1 MDGATLSLLNTT
13 SSAAV
18 VSVSTSKDKV
28 LAALESLVEEV
39 NNLASQ
45 LATLTER
52 GLNGGERGALASEST
67 VRAISDRLKK
77 ITTEPIFGYGENP
90 VYLAN
95 LGVST
100 TKTGGLKINERTFDL
115 AFKDDPQALTSL
127 YSGNPGIPISPGI
140 AKNPATKDVARLT
153 DVEAVK
159 DVSFHVNQGEIFSIL
174 GPNGAGKSTT
184 ILMLTTL
191 LRVTSGSGTIFG
203 LDVEKEDRNVREKIG
218 IALQDTGL
226 DNLLTGRELFFTT
239 ARLWGFSKT
248 DAETRTSELL
258 ELVGLEEAADRRVKT
273 YSGGMKRRLDL
284 GLSLVHKPDVL
295 FLDEPT
301 TGLDP
306 GSRRVL
312 WDEIKRLRD
321 GGVTIILT
329 TQYLEEA
336 DELADRISII
346 DNGLVAA
353 EGTPDELKALI
364 GGDVITFTF
373 NSDNDVKKAQQLI
386 ENSETEK
393 NQLRVTV
400 ENGAEKIPDLLKN
413 LSKNK
418 LEAVSVTANK
428 PSLDDVFLEVTGYRL
443 EGATEEEGLK
453 EEVSE
458 NE

>member
-1 MDGATLSLLNTT
+1 MF
-13 SSAAV
+13 AV
-18 VSVSTSKDKV
+18 EAKNLKKTFKSKD
-28 LAALESLVEEV
+28 
-39 NNLASQ
+39 
-45 LATLTER
+45 
-52 GLNGGERGALASEST
+52 G
-67 VRAISDRLKK
+67 
-77 ITTEPIFGYGENP
+77 
-90 VYLAN
+90 
-95 LGVST
+95 
-100 TKTGGLKINERTFDL
+100 
-115 AFKDDPQALTSL
+115 
-127 YSGNPGIPISPGI
+127 
-140 AKNPATKDVARLT
+140 

-258 ELVGLEEAADRRVKT
+258 QLVGLEEAADRRVKT

-400 ENGAEKIPDLLKN
+400 ENGAEKIPDLLKH
-413 LSKNK
+413 LSNNK
-418 LEAVSVTANK
+418 LEVVSVTANK
-428 PSLDDVFLEVTGYRL
+428 PSLDDVFLQVTGYRL
-443 EGATEEEGLK
+443 EGAEEEEKL
-453 EEVSE
+453 EEEMSE

>member
-1 MDGATLSLLNTT
+1 MF
-13 SSAAV
+13 AV
-18 VSVSTSKDKV
+18 EAKNLKKTFKSKD
-28 LAALESLVEEV
+28 
-39 NNLASQ
+39 
-45 LATLTER
+45 
-52 GLNGGERGALASEST
+52 G
-67 VRAISDRLKK
+67 
-77 ITTEPIFGYGENP
+77 
-90 VYLAN
+90 
-95 LGVST
+95 
-100 TKTGGLKINERTFDL
+100 
-115 AFKDDPQALTSL
+115 
-127 YSGNPGIPISPGI
+127 
-140 AKNPATKDVARLT
+140 

-191 LRVTSGSGTIFG
+191 LRVSSGSGTIFG
-203 LDVEKEDRNVREKIG
+203 LDVEKEDKNVREKIG

-258 ELVGLEEAADRRVKT
+258 QLVGLEEAADRRVKT

-373 NSDNDVKKAQQLI
+373 NSDNEVKKAQQLI

-400 ENGAEKIPDLLKN
+400 ENGAEKIPDLLKH
-413 LSKNK
+413 LSNNK
-418 LEAVSVTANK
+418 LEVVSVTANK
-428 PSLDDVFLEVTGYRL
+428 PSLDDVFLQVTGYRL
-443 EGATEEEGLK
+443 EGAAEEEKLE